1 MNPSPWPDRARPGA
15 RSGPMP
21 SGTEAELVP
30 LRIAKHQIAI
40 AGRDVRRER
49 ARRPAGSG
57 CRSGCWPT
65 TSAHGSGI
73 RCRRAAE
80 LLLFTIPVQDGRRCA
95 ARVGRDCPGSPRAR
109 SRARDRLPRRSAGL
123 AYSSGLTRRRAI
135 DENVSES
142 PAGEPGRSPEPGI
155 HTTGST
161 AVRRSHRSGRP
172 LLPRD
177 CSHRVVTTGH
187 R

>member
-1 MNPSPWPDRARPGA
+1 
-15 RSGPMP
+15 MP

-40 AGRDVRRER
+40 AGRDVRRDR

-80 LLLFTIPVQDGRRCA
+80 LLLFIIPVPMAGGA
-95 ARVGRDCPGSPRAR
+95 LLASGATVLGVLVLG
-109 SRARDRLPRRSAGL
+109 AGL
-123 AYSSGLTRRRAI
+123 VIACLGGVRGWRTRLR
-135 DENVSES
+135 
-142 PAGEPGRSPEPGI
+142 
-155 HTTGST
+155 
-161 AVRRSHRSGRP
+161 
-172 LLPRD
+172 
-177 CSHRVVTTGH
+177 
-187 R
+187 